1 MLWRPNS
8 CGIFSVSSRH
18 SPSQRPN
25 LKLLAT
31 EISSPSLGYPVHVS
45 CACSIFSCD
54 TPFYSLAAQLH
65 ISAEVRTTSFRES
78 KLLVWSAD
86 RDAAE
91 TRGADVCGQ
100 ATSATVTPACLVWT
114 GWERDEWRRGGN
126 KEGKKRRK
134 KAGRGKWTVHRK
146 CLKMDGQ
153 ADEKQRYQRET
164 CAAVGEGRRQGHLRK
179 TNLLQKKKKNSNK
192 ETILCAILGTYEIV
206 RRRVGE
212 RALLMY
218 RQVKDWWKSAL
229 IDV

>member
-1 MLWRPNS
+1 MQRVTNYLAHIVSQNRHEWKPPQLWRPNS

-31 EISSPSLGYPVHVS
+31 EISSPALGYPVHVS
-45 CACSIFSCD
+45 CVRSIFSCD

-65 ISAEVRTTSFRES
+65 IRAAVRTTSFRKL

-100 ATSATVTPACLVWT
+100 GTSATVTPACLVWT
-114 GWERDEWRRGGN
+114 GWERDEGKRGEN

-134 KAGRGKWTVHRK
+134 KVGRGKWTVHRK

-153 ADEKQRYQRET
+153 ADGKQRYQRE
-164 CAAVGEGRRQGHLRK
+164 RR
-179 TNLLQKKKKNSNK
+179 
-192 ETILCAILGTYEIV
+192 V
-206 RRRVGE
+206 RRRV
-212 RALLMY
+212 
-218 RQVKDWWKSAL
+218 KDGGRDIWEKQTCCKKKKFK
-229 IDV
+229 